1 MELIEFDA
9 AAIAQDGR
17 SKYSHAGCGDSA
29 LRENRDFKKQGCL
42 MSPAEW
48 GRLQQAFRASADHF
62 GMSGKEKIEA
72 WQSAKASTKSA
83 LRCYAAIANSL
94 KGQS

>member
-1 MELIEFDA
+1 
-9 AAIAQDGR
+9 
-17 SKYSHAGCGDSA
+17 
-29 LRENRDFKKQGCL
+29 
-42 MSPAEW
+42 MSPSEW

-62 GMSGKEKIEA
+62 GMSGRERIEA
-72 WQSAKASTKSA
+72 WQSAKASPKSA